1 MNLKDNRT
9 FSKKTV
15 SEANS
20 LYVPLCGET
29 ASKMANES
37 LSFLSC
43 SGNSDFVVAL

>member
-1 MNLKDNRT
+1 MNLKDNRI
-9 FSKKTV
+9 FFLMLL

-29 ASKMANES
+29 ASKMADKS

-43 SGNSDFVVAL
+43 SGNSGFIVAL